1 MFSTSQNPPPLSL
14 ALLSNSEQW
23 LKYVDFGL
31 AKQFIDRRDGSD
43 DIIRLDLLFNQVI
56 KWVSFS
62 TPDFETRLQ
71 NIAYLIANGAFF
83 DMDLLARDL
92 QTIYAMDCVNNS
104 SGVRICDLMWVSNL
118 E

>member
-1 MFSTSQNPPPLSL
+1 
-14 ALLSNSEQW
+14 
-23 LKYVDFGL
+23 VDFGL

-104 SGVRICDLMWVSNL
+104 SGVRICDSM
-118 E
+118 